1 MNNALFAL
9 GFRIFFA
16 SSAVFAVL
24 TMTWWMGIFGFGIGA
39 GKLNMAPLYWHGHE
53 MVFGYSMAV
62 VAGFLL
68 TAVQN
73 WTKQPMPH
81 GRALFVIWLPW
92 LLARLLFAF
101 GTWIGLAMALD
112 VLFGCLLVY
121 AVGKPVFAVKQWRQM
136 GILSKLVLMVIA
148 NLLFIAGT
156 YRWLALGQHWG
167 LYLGVFVILALLLT
181 IGRRVTPFFIQNA
194 TGATLRNSALVD
206 RLSLFSFFAFFVL
219 EVFTPWHT
227 LASWCALA
235 AALANGYRLIGWHTP
250 KLWRIPLLWS
260 MYLSLWAVVAG
271 FLMYFLRLWLP
282 IAPSLAMHMLALGG
296 IGIMTFSMIGRVS
309 LGHTGRNI
317 HAPPK
322 RLVIGFYL
330 LLLALLFRVIM
341 PLFLPSQY
349 LVWMIHAQALWII
362 AFILMVT
369 AYARIWATP
378 RPDGRPG

>member
-16 SSAVFAVL
+16 SSAGFAVL

-39 GKLNMAPLYWHGHE
+39 GKLNMAPMYWHGHE

-81 GRALFVIWLPW
+81 GRILFLIWLPW
-92 LLARLLFAF
+92 FLARLLFAF
-101 GTWIGLAMALD
+101 GVWISVAMVLD

-121 AVGKPVFAVKQWRQM
+121 AVGKPVFAVRQWRQM
-136 GILSKLVLMVIA
+136 GILSKLVLMVVA

-219 EVFTPWHT
+219 EVFTTWHA
-227 LASWCALA
+227 LASWCALG

-271 FLMYFLRLWLP
+271 FIMYFLRLWLP

-317 HAPPK
+317 HAPPR
-322 RLVIGFYL
+322 RLVVGFFL
-330 LLLALLFRVIM
+330 LMLALLFRVIM

-362 AFILMVT
+362 AFILLVT

>member
-16 SSAVFAVL
+16 SSAVFAVV

-39 GKLNMAPLYWHGHE
+39 SNLNMAPLYWHGHE

-81 GRALFVIWLPW
+81 GRVLFVIWLPW

-101 GTWIGLAMALD
+101 GVWIGLAMALD

-136 GILSKLVLMVIA
+136 GILSKLVLMVVA

-194 TGATLRNSALVD
+194 TGAVLRNSALVD
-206 RLSLFSFFAFFVL
+206 RLSLFSFFAV
-219 EVFTPWHT
+219 
-227 LASWCALA
+227 
-235 AALANGYRLIGWHTP
+235 G
-250 KLWRIPLLWS
+250 WS
-260 MYLSLWAVVAG
+260 M
-271 FLMYFLRLWLP
+271 
-282 IAPSLAMHMLALGG
+282 PSLSFDSMRYSLPLG
-296 IGIMTFSMIGRVS
+296 
-309 LGHTGRNI
+309 
-317 HAPPK
+317 
-322 RLVIGFYL
+322 
-330 LLLALLFRVIM
+330 
-341 PLFLPSQY
+341 
-349 LVWMIHAQALWII
+349 
-362 AFILMVT
+362 
-369 AYARIWATP
+369 
-378 RPDGRPG
+378 